1 MLRSLREDAESFV
14 GEPINEAVITV
25 PAYFNDRQRRA
36 IPRAVELA
44 GLKVDH
50 LLRCVVLPC
59 HSPLLPSAK

>member
-59 HSPLLPSAK
+59 HSPLLPSVK